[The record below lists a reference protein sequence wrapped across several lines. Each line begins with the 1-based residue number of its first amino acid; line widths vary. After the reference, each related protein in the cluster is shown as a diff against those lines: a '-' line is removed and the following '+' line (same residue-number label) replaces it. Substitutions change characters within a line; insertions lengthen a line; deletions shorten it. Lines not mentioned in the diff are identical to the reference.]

1 VTTPAFWRK
10 ANRIVGSVLLA
21 VVGLA
26 ALLGVF
32 YTPFDPTDMDFT
44 ALLQPPS
51 TTHWFGTDQY
61 GRDLFSRVMWAS
73 ALSLRT
79 SFIAMATALLL
90 GVSIGSASG
99 YWAGAVDRVLTIIND
114 SLMAFPVLLLALA
127 LTAVTGPTPAGVV
140 IAIGLAYA
148 PSVARVVR
156 GIVLSVRER
165 EFVEAS
171 RVLGNSESYTLLR
184 HILPNCVSPLTVL
197 GTSLFASALLVESA
211 LSFLGVG
218 VPAPAAT
225 WGGLLADSREFIG
238 RASWLSLFPGLSIC
252 LTLLGV
258 NLLGDALRDHLD
270 PRMSK
275 L

>member
-1 VTTPAFWRK
+1 
-10 ANRIVGSVLLA
+10 
-21 VVGLA
+21 
-26 ALLGVF
+26 
-32 YTPFDPTDMDFT
+32 
-44 ALLQPPS
+44 
-51 TTHWFGTDQY
+51 
-61 GRDLFSRVMWAS
+61 
-73 ALSLRT
+73 
-79 SFIAMATALLL
+79 
-90 GVSIGSASG
+90 
-99 YWAGAVDRVLTIIND
+99 
-114 SLMAFPVLLLALA
+114 
-127 LTAVTGPTPAGVV
+127 
-140 IAIGLAYA
+140 
-148 PSVARVVR
+148 VARVVR